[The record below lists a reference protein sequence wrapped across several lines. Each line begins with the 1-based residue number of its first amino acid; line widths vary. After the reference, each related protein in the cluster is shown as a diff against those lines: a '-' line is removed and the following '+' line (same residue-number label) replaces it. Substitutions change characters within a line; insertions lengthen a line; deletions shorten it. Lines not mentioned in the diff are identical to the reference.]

1 MLADSSTHLNLLLNA
16 SSETFSHCTS
26 KLQNVCWFHFI
37 ILSLYCGALV
47 LVAL

>member
-16 SSETFSHCTS
+16 SSETFSNCTS

-37 ILSLYCGALV
+37 ILSFYCGALV